1 MNRKFLQEQGLEQ
14 EQIDAVMRMYG
25 KSVKDYQSELND
37 VEKER
42 DELKSKIDA
51 NDNSDEVEK
60 LKAKVEKL
68 EETNVSLNSSI
79 KEYKSQLVSNE
90 LDKEIIKRVSRDA
103 HDADDIFKFI
113 EKDKF
118 EFDEETNTYTNI
130 DEVLESLREEKPYL
144 FNSTEAKN
152 DGQEGDEGDEG
163 DKSYRYKSS
172 SQQGNKKA
180 KKDFD
185 EIGKQ
190 LAKDLFA

>member
-1 MNRKFLQEQGLEQ
+1 MLK
-14 EQIDAVMRMYG
+14 
-25 KSVKDYQSELND
+25 
-37 VEKER
+37 EK
-42 DELKSKIDA
+42 I
-51 NDNSDEVEK
+51 
-60 LKAKVEKL
+60 EKL

-79 KEYKSQLVSNE
+79 KDYKSQLVSNE

-113 EKDKF
+113 DKDKF
-118 EFDEETNTYTNI
+118 EFDEETNSYKNI
-130 DEVLESLREEKPYL
+130 DDVLESLRDEKPYL
-144 FNSTEAKN
+144 FSTTEAKN
-152 DGQEGDEGDEG
+152 DGQEGDDDFEG
-163 DKSYRYKSS
+163 DKTYQYKSS

>member
-60 LKAKVEKL
+60 LKAKVENL

>member
-25 KSVKDYQSELND
+25 KSVKDYQNELND
-37 VEKER
+37 VEAER
-42 DELKSKIDA
+42 DQLKSKLEA
-51 NDNSDEVEK
+51 NDNSKEVEL
-60 LKAKVEKL
+60 LKEKIEKL
-68 EETNVSLNSSI
+68 EQKNVSLNSSI
-79 KEYKSQLVSNE
+79 KDYKSQLVSNE

-113 EKDKF
+113 DKDKF
-118 EFDEETNTYTNI
+118 EFDEETNSYKNI

-144 FNSTEAKN
+144 FNTTEAKN
-152 DGQEGDEGDEG
+152 DGQEGDDDFEG
-163 DKSYRYKSS
+163 DKTYQYKSS

>member
-25 KSVKDYQSELND
+25 KSVKDYQNELND
-37 VEKER
+37 VEQER
-42 DELKSKIDA
+42 DQLKSKLEA
-51 NDNSDEVEK
+51 SDNSKEVEL
-60 LKAKVEKL
+60 LKEKIEKL

-79 KEYKSQLVSNE
+79 KDYKSKIVSNE

-103 HDADDIFKFI
+103 HDADDVFKFI
-113 EKDKF
+113 DKDKF
-118 EFDEETNTYTNI
+118 EFDEETNSYKNI

-144 FNSTEAKN
+144 FNTTEAKD
-152 DGQEGDEGDEG
+152 DGLEGDDDFEG
-163 DKSYRYKSS
+163 DKTYQYKSS

>member
-60 LKAKVEKL
+60 LKAKIEKL